1 MTPVDTSV
9 VPSVVLGQVHIT
21 VEDVERSVAFYRE
34 VVGLPFLFAVPAQKM
49 AFLDLGGGIRLYLA
63 EAESEDER
71 FRSRPLL
78 YYTVPDLD
86 AAWTAATGAG
96 APAVSP
102 PHVVH
107 RAEGTELR
115 VAFVQDPDGV
125 VVGLMAQRPAARSA

>member
-1 MTPVDTSV
+1 MTP
-9 VPSVVLGQVHIT
+9 VVLGQVHIT
-21 VEDVERSVAFYRE
+21 VKDVERSVAFYRD
-34 VVGLPFLFAVPAQKM
+34 VVGLPFLFDVPAQKM
-49 AFLDLGGGIRLYLA
+49 AFLDLGAGTRLYLA
-63 EAESEDER
+63 EAENEDER

-86 AAWTAATGAG
+86 AAWATATGAG

-107 RAEGTELR
+107 AALGTELW

-125 VVGLMAQRPAARSA
+125 AVGLMAERPAAPQP

>member
-1 MTPVDTSV
+1 MT
-9 VPSVVLGQVHIT
+9 SVVLGQVHIT
-21 VEDVERSVAFYRE
+21 VKDVERSVAFYRD
-34 VVGLPFLFAVPAQKM
+34 VVGLPFLFDVPAQKM
-49 AFLDLGGGIRLYLA
+49 AFLDLGGGVRLYLA

-86 AAWTAATGAG
+86 IAWATATKAG

-107 RAEGTELR
+107 RAGATELWT
-115 VAFVQDPDGV
+115 AFVQDPDGI
-125 VVGLMAQRPAARSA
+125 VVGLMAERLAAAPTPPASS